1 MALRPEDG
9 IGVGTFAGKIDGL
22 QVGQVIAADQQPF
35 GIIALDGAQRGGCGE
50 EGAHLMFGDHPP
62 EGPGIGSADR
72 LAFIDDR
79 CASGDQRAIADIAV
93 AHDPAHVGRRPEHIA
108 RTGVVDGAHRPV
120 QRHQMPGGGAHH
132 ALGRAGGA
140 RGIKDIGRMAA
151 LDRHALRRFHAVLKA
166 VPGHIAALDQ
176 LRHLLLALQDHA
188 ELGLVAGHVDGPVQ
202 ERLVMH
208 HPARLDPARG
218 GDDRLGRAVIDPHGQ
233 FCSGKAAE
241 DDGMDRAQ
249 PRAGQH
255 RLQRLGDHR
264 HVDDHPVA
272 LGDALGAQRA
282 GQRCDALLQ
291 FGIGDGA
298 LRMGDGAVM
307 DDRRL
312 VAAPG
317 QHMPVD
323 RVPAG
328 VHGGIRKPVIN
339 RRTVG

>member
-1 MALRPEDG
+1 
-9 IGVGTFAGKIDGL
+9 
-22 QVGQVIAADQQPF
+22 
-35 GIIALDGAQRGGCGE
+35 
-50 EGAHLMFGDHPP
+50 
-62 EGPGIGSADR
+62 
-72 LAFIDDR
+72 
-79 CASGDQRAIADIAV
+79 
-93 AHDPAHVGRRPEHIA
+93 
-108 RTGVVDGAHRPV
+108 
-120 QRHQMPGGGAHH
+120 
-132 ALGRAGGA
+132 
-140 RGIKDIGRMAA
+140 MAA
-151 LDRHALRRFHAVLKA
+151 LDRHTVSRFHAVLKA
-166 VPGHIAALDQ
+166 VPGHIAAFDQ

-233 FCSGKAAE
+233 FGGGKAAE
-241 DDGMDRAQ
+241 DDGMDGPQ
-249 PRAGQH
+249 PGAGQH

-328 VHGGIRKPVIN
+328 VHHRIGKPLIQGRAICPKGAGRRRDPVNARGGLHPVPFRILLGLCLHICVCHGIPFPEQAFVTPAGARGASVLLARRRAFLSRFALTGADFIRNAPPAFRPAPTCSAGPV
-339 RRTVG
+339 R